1 MNQKELLEKLNK
13 GSTQTQLPEGDNNT
27 INKKNT
33 NAWDFLSSNL
43 MKPIGVIAAETEA
56 LGKLIGSHKTYNPI
70 TTATD
75 ILSGKR
81 EYSFSK
87 LYEQYG
93 ESAGIPKP
101 VGTILGFVTDIAADP
116 LNFLG
121 VGEMTKLG
129 KLAEKVSSL
138 KESGEAIKKGSEL
151 FKQIEKSG
159 YTAEQLSLAGSR
171 IGQVQKKQR
180 ALISAFGKPIIAGEK
195 VYDIAGKTTKAIKG
209 VPVVSKTL
217 ESFGKILSTKTGNKE
232 LDDMVVAFDDLS
244 SYRKEKVIETA
255 TNIQKNITKLSPE
268 DVKLIPEVIE
278 NPEMRDVIKNKN
290 VLNMA
295 DDLTYLFK
303 EMKREEKK
311 LGVLKSE
318 IVDYFPHIK
327 NKDKIGDTLDNFFNA
342 KKYSQTLKSAKA
354 RKIEG
359 TVNEIN
365 EKFGKDF
372 FVSNPALAYATRG
385 VASSKAVTAKEF
397 LDEAG
402 KKFFVNSNKAPI
414 TYIESTNPLYK
425 GLKAS
430 PEVVNTVDKYIQG
443 IKPEELK
450 PMLKAFDATQNWWK
464 SQALISPMYH
474 TRNFVGNLWNN
485 FLGGVFNPVA
495 YKKAGAI
502 QMGKNL
508 DDIILTTKNGENY
521 TGRSILELSKQ
532 KGVFGRGQFT
542 GDIAEQIQDEM
553 YGAIEAAKTIQG
565 YNPLS
570 QRNILFKGNKAV
582 GSAVENNAKLAHF
595 IQKLEDG
602 YSVDS
607 AAKSVKKYLFDYND
621 LTDTERKVFKRL
633 APFYTWTKKNIPLQV
648 ENLFVNPEK
657 WALVPKVIESIES
670 GSQDPETE
678 KYMSDYLKENIP
690 VKIGQD
696 KNGNYQYFILGSW
709 LPSAA
714 AIDFLSKPLD
724 NTFNMITPLAKAPLE
739 YWSNKSTYFKNTFG
753 ESTDIEYYEKQP
765 GQFLS
770 VTMRKKTI
778 NLLRNIRI
786 LNDINKFL
794 ETGSKDEPENSTMVK
809 IMNAF
814 FGKAGTYNIEQSKK
828 FYDMDT
834 ENKINELNQ
843 ARKKASQSGNEKYVE
858 KLTQEIESIQKE
870 RYSE

>member
-1 MNQKELLEKLNK
+1 MNQKELSEILNK
-13 GSTQTQLPEGDNNT
+13 SPTQTQLPEKEGGG
-27 INKKNT
+27 IGKVAG
-33 NAWDFLSSNL
+33 NAWDFLSRNL

-56 LGKLIGSHKTYNPI
+56 LGNLIGTHKTFNPI

-87 LYEQYG
+87 LYEEYG

-101 VGTILGFVTDIAADP
+101 VGTIIGLATDIAADP

-138 KESGEAIKKGSEL
+138 KESGQAIKKGSKL
-151 FKQIEKSG
+151 FQQIEKSG

-195 VYDIAGKTTKAIKG
+195 VYDITGKTTRAIKG
-209 VPVVSKTL
+209 VPAVSKTL
-217 ESFGKILSTKTGNKE
+217 ESFSKIFSTKTGNKE
-232 LDDMVVAFDDLS
+232 LDDMVVVFDNLS

-255 TNIQKNITKLSPE
+255 KNIQKNITKLSPE
-268 DVKLIPEVIE
+268 DVRLIPEIIE
-278 NPEMRDVIKNKN
+278 SPEMREVVKNKD
-290 VLNMA
+290 VLNIT

-303 EMKREEKK
+303 EMKGTEKE

-327 NKDKIGDTLDNFFNA
+327 NKDKIGETLDNFFNA
-342 KKYSQTLKSAKA
+342 KKYSSTLKSAKS

-359 TVNEIN
+359 TINEIN
-365 EKFGKDF
+365 QKFGKEF
-372 FVSNPALAYATRG
+372 FISNPALAYATRG
-385 VASSKAVTAKEF
+385 VASAKAVTARQF
-397 LDEAG
+397 LEEAG
-402 KKFFVNSNKAPI
+402 KKFFVSAKDAPI

-450 PMLKAFDATQNWWK
+450 PLLRAFDATQNWWK

-474 TRNFVGNLWNN
+474 TRNFIGNLWNN
-485 FLGGVFNPVA
+485 FLGGVWNPVI
-495 YKKAGAI
+495 YKKAGI
-502 QMGKNL
+502 TQMGKNL

-521 TGRSILELSKQ
+521 TGREILELSKQ
-532 KGVFGRGQFT
+532 KGVYGRGQFT
-542 GDIAEQIQDEM
+542 GDIAEQIQNEM

-595 IQKLEDG
+595 MQKLEDG
-602 YSVDS
+602 YSVD
-607 AAKSVKKYLFDYND
+607 AAAQSVKKYLFDYND
-621 LTDTERKVFKRL
+621 LTDTEKKVFKRL
-633 APFYTWTKKNIPLQV
+633 APFYTWTRKNIPLQI

-657 WALVPKVIESIES
+657 WALIPKVIESIES

-678 KYMSDYLKENIP
+678 KYMSYYLKENIP

-724 NTFNMITPLAKAPLE
+724 NIFNMITPIAKAPLE

-753 ESTDIEYYEKQP
+753 EASDIEYYEKQP

-770 VTMRKKTI
+770 MTMRKKTI
-778 NLLRNIRI
+778 NLLRNVRV

-794 ETGSKDEPENSTMVK
+794 ETDSKYEPENSTMIK
-809 IMNAF
+809 IMNVF

-834 ENKINELNQ
+834 KNKIDELNQ